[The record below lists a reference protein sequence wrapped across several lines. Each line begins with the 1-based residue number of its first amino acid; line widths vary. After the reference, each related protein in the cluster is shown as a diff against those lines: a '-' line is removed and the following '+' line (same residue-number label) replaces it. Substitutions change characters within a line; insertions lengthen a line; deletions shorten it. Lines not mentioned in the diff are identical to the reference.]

1 MKKNDEMLQD
11 KAHPNVSPLFAFS
24 RVFPFLLF
32 QVLPEELS
40 IKRMKEVNVAFFMVS
55 HLLNLCSSVVPLAKV
70 GIHHEQQASSIGLC
84 TLSFSLFYAEEAEA
98 EVMVTFQFHN
108 PHRAMLS

>member
-1 MKKNDEMLQD
+1 
-11 KAHPNVSPLFAFS
+11 
-24 RVFPFLLF
+24 
-32 QVLPEELS
+32 
-40 IKRMKEVNVAFFMVS
+40 MKEVNVAFFMVS
-55 HLLNLCSSVVPLAKV
+55 HLLNLGSSSGNSV